1 MEEERTSTL
10 ATSMSGPGT
19 MNENFNHLNHLYGY
33 ILKILKTLHRKLCL
47 MRVFWLSEN
56 FNMSYMDIMNLENAS
71 ENMMEKGDFTCQSL
85 SLKPYFQH

>member
-56 FNMSYMDIMNLENAS
+56 FNMPHIEYYDSGERIQGHEG
-71 ENMMEKGDFTCQSL
+71 KGKIL
-85 SLKPYFQH
+85 HV